1 VHPLFLSSPRRRLGP
16 PQVYIQS
23 VISYLAPPIAVVYVA
38 AIGYPPATTTG
49 ALASLAVGFAL
60 GVARFTASALYPAAA
75 LPFRPPPGGALGRA
89 LVHSNFLH
97 FAAAS
102 TAASTAVLVSVSR
115 CTAGPT
121 PAQLAA
127 VAGGLGGADAA
138 AGGAVVDAARRRPAA
153 GGAYVAADTVD
164 AAAAGASGADDH
176 DAGAWE
182 VGSASPPADAGGST
196 AAGGVPPP
204 PAFAR
209 NGGDGAAEDVKG
221 GTARTLAVDVA
232 VSAQMGLLA
241 SLFWH
246 FR

>member
-1 VHPLFLSSPRRRLGP
+1 VHPLFLSSPRRRLGL

-49 ALASLAVGFAL
+49 ALTSLAVGFAL

-121 PAQLAA
+121 PAQLTA

-209 NGGDGAAEDVKG
+209 DGGDGAAEDVKG